1 MIRVTDLKENLITDN
16 SRLRLNGKIITCTI
30 KPYTPIVNK
39 RLLQGGPN
47 FGVYGWNPT
56 VPDYPNEDSSAVL
69 SHAGVLFFYCVVL
82 TSESVDKIL

>member
-16 SRLRLNGKIITCTI
+16 SRLRLNGKIITCAI
-30 KPYTPIVNK
+30 KP
-39 RLLQGGPN
+39 
-47 FGVYGWNPT
+47 
-56 VPDYPNEDSSAVL
+56 YPNEDSSAVL